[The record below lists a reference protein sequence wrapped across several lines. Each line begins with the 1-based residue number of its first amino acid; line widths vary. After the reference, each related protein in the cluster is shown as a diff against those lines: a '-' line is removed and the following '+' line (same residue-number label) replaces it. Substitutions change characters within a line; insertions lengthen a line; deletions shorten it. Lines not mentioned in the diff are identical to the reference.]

1 VKKDIDRPLG
11 QGERP
16 KRAPRPRVTGGGF
29 LLALFCIVAL
39 GASFA
44 IALRPR
50 PFRVP
55 PAVAVAKS
63 AASGNETAAKP
74 AAVSH
79 AAAPS
84 MRSTAPMAETV
95 GPKIIHVT
103 PTEQRSPS
111 GVIVQDASAAGQTA
125 PFSHLPDRS
134 LIEQSEMGPLPIR
147 SADGRR
153 PMDAYARPWSGAH
166 GARVAIVIGGL
177 GLSQTGTQYAIKK
190 LPGTITLAFAPQGNS
205 LDRWMQDA
213 RRTGH
218 EIMMQVPLEPYDYPS
233 VNPGRNTLTVEAP
246 PAQNL
251 RDLHWALS
259 RITNYTGVMNYMGGR
274 FVTDEEAM
282 TPIMQDLSRRG
293 LLYLDDGTSARSVAP
308 ELALKDGIPFAVG
321 DTTID
326 TVRDPG
332 EIMKKLDQ
340 LEATARAKGF
350 AVGTGSAFEVTVDTV
365 ASWANE
371 AVKRGIEIVP
381 ISAVVS
387 DPERG

>member
-1 VKKDIDRPLG
+1 
-11 QGERP
+11 
-16 KRAPRPRVTGGGF
+16 
-29 LLALFCIVAL
+29 
-39 GASFA
+39 
-44 IALRPR
+44 
-50 PFRVP
+50 
-55 PAVAVAKS
+55 
-63 AASGNETAAKP
+63 
-74 AAVSH
+74 
-79 AAAPS
+79 
-84 MRSTAPMAETV
+84 
-95 GPKIIHVT
+95 
-103 PTEQRSPS
+103 
-111 GVIVQDASAAGQTA
+111 
-125 PFSHLPDRS
+125 
-134 LIEQSEMGPLPIR
+134 MGPLPIR

-205 LDRWMQDA
+205 LGRWMQDA
-213 RRTGH
+213 RQTGH
-218 EIMMQVPLEPYDYPS
+218 EIVMQVPLEPYDYPS
-233 VNPGRNTLTVEAP
+233 VNPGRNTLTVEASP
-246 PAQNL
+246 EQNL

-259 RITNYTGVMNYMGGR
+259 RITNYTGVMNYMGAR

-282 TPIMQDLSRRG
+282 TPVMQDLSRRG

-308 ELALKDGIPFAVG
+308 ELALKDGIPFAVC

-332 EIMKKLDQ
+332 EIIKKLDQ

-350 AVGTGSAFEVTVDTV
+350 AIGTGSAFQVTVDTV
-365 ASWANE
+365 ASWVNE
-371 AVKRGIEIVP
+371 AAKRGIEIVP

>member
-1 VKKDIDRPLG
+1 MSKDIDRPLG
-11 QGERP
+11 QEES
-16 KRAPRPRVTGGGF
+16 PRRGSRRRLTSGGV
-29 LLALFCIVAL
+29 LLTLFCVAAL

-44 IALRPR
+44 IALRSR

-55 PAVAVAKS
+55 PAITVAKQ
-63 AASGNETAAKP
+63 AAPAKP
-74 AAVSH
+74 AAPGMASSH
-79 AAAPS
+79 AAAPKPS
-84 MRSTAPMAETV
+84 VPVAETV
-95 GPKIIHVT
+95 GPEIIHVT
-103 PTEQRSPS
+103 PANQKSPS
-111 GVIVQDASAAGQTA
+111 GIVVQDASTVGRTTR
-125 PFSHLPDRS
+125 FSHLPDRS

-205 LDRWMQDA
+205 LGRWMQDA
-213 RRTGH
+213 RQTGH
-218 EIMMQVPLEPYDYPS
+218 EIVMQVPLEPYDYPS
-233 VNPGRNTLTVEAP
+233 VNPGRNTLTVEASP
-246 PAQNL
+246 EQNL

-259 RITNYTGVMNYMGGR
+259 RITNYTGVMNYMGAR

-282 TPIMQDLSRRG
+282 TPVMQDLSRRG

-308 ELALKDGIPFAVG
+308 ELALKDGIPFAVC

-332 EIMKKLDQ
+332 EIIKKLDQ

-350 AVGTGSAFEVTVDTV
+350 AIGTGSAFQVTVDTV
-365 ASWANE
+365 ASWVNE
-371 AVKRGIEIVP
+371 AAKRGIEIVP